1 MELIIR
7 SQKSKQQRN
16 MRNLFKVTNKVM
28 DAALMSFFVNFEL
41 FNCKMFLLLTL
52 NKQMPEEYPQNTSQF
67 VLVSF
72 YNVEF
77 YVLS

>member
-1 MELIIR
+1 
-7 SQKSKQQRN
+7 

-72 YNVEF
+72 YNAEF